1 MTTRG
6 SAPLPVPDH
15 PPGDEGGDAGA
26 ARGSLTTAGW
36 TAVSRV
42 TGLLRVVAVGAA
54 FGPTYFA
61 NMFQAANQVPNLTYE
76 VMTGPVLA
84 LVIVPAAVRAR
95 RPGAEGRSA
104 ELLGRVAGLLTVV
117 SCAVAGVLV
126 LASPL
131 IAWALTL
138 GVDMPGERGRAWL
151 LTLVLICLVAP
162 QVVLYG
168 IAYLGA
174 AAQQSRRHFA
184 LPAAAPAI
192 ENVVLIAVVGA
203 VVLVRGP
210 GIEIS
215 SATSAL
221 VIVLG
226 AGSTVAVA
234 IHATVQVAG
243 ARAAGVPVRPR
254 RGWRDD
260 PEVMAVARRLRQS
273 VRVAALPAA
282 GVFGLIAAAGTVPG
296 GVSVFWIAYSLGAVP
311 TALGARAVTTAVLP
325 GLSAAAEAG
334 RRAEFAAGWR
344 RGLTYSALVS
354 APCAALMVA
363 FAGPTAALLAVGE
376 LRSAPVVAALTVCIA
391 IIGISQ
397 LFGSTYEIT
406 RQALFARLD
415 TATAG
420 RASDA
425 GFVAVLG
432 VGGCSFLASDSIVRL
447 ALLCL
452 AVVARDVVAT
462 AVVLAR
468 LRREI
473 RPEPLVDRRALG
485 MVLIATVATV
495 PALWGGRALL
505 HDVPPGGASAL
516 AVLAGATVVAVGC
529 FAGVAWLTTSVTSSR
544 RGAPW

>member
-1 MTTRG
+1 MSTRG
-6 SAPLPVPDH
+6 SAAIPVPGH
-15 PPGDEGGDAGA
+15 PQDGDGGA

-36 TAVSRV
+36 TVVSRV

-61 NMFQAANQVPNLTYE
+61 NVFLSANQVPNLTYE

-84 LVIVPAAVRAR
+84 LVVVPAVVRAR
-95 RPGAEGRSA
+95 APGAPGRSTD
-104 ELLGRVAGLLTVV
+104 LLGRVSGLLTVA
-117 SCAVAGVLV
+117 SGALAGVLV
-126 LASPL
+126 LASPV

-138 GVDMPGERGRAWL
+138 GVDLPGERGRAWL
-151 LTLVLICLVAP
+151 LTVALICLMAP

-168 IAYLGA
+168 LAYLGA
-174 AAQQSRRHFA
+174 AAQQSQRRFA

-192 ENVVLIAVVGA
+192 ENIVLIAVVGG
-203 VVLVRGP
+203 VVLVQGP
-210 GIEIS
+210 GIEIDS
-215 SATSAL
+215 ASATL

-234 IHATVQVAG
+234 IHAAVQVLG

-254 RGWRDD
+254 RGWRGD

-273 VRVAALPAA
+273 VRVAALPAL
-282 GVFGLIAAAGTVPG
+282 GVFGLVAVAGTIPG
-296 GVSVFWIAYSLGAVP
+296 GVSVFWLAYSLGAVP
-311 TALGARAVTTAVLP
+311 TALGARAVTTSVLP
-325 GLSAAAEAG
+325 TLSAAAEAG
-334 RRAEFAAGWR
+334 RHAEFAAGWR

-363 FAGPTAALLAVGE
+363 FAGTIAGILAVGE
-376 LRSAPVVAALTVCIA
+376 LRSAAVVTALTVCIA
-391 IIGISQ
+391 VIGISQ

-415 TATAG
+415 AVTAG
-420 RASDA
+420 RASNA
-425 GFVAVLG
+425 GFVAVA
-432 VGGCSFLASDSIVRL
+432 VVAGCSFLTSDAVVRL

-473 RPEPLVDRRALG
+473 HPEPLVDRRALG
-485 MVLIATVATV
+485 MVLLATVAMV
-495 PALWGGRALL
+495 PALWGGREVLAM
-505 HDVPPGGASAL
+505 VPPGGVPAIGTVIGAAL
-516 AVLAGATVVAVGC
+516 VAVAC
-529 FAGVAWLTTSVTSSR
+529 FAGVAWATTLGARSR
-544 RGAPW
+544 RGAPC